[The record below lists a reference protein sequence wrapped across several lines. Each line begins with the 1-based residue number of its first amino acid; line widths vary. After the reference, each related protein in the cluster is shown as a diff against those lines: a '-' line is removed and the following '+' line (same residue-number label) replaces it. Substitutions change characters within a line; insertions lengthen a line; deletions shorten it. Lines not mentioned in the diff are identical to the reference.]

1 MYYFIGKS
9 NVCEQIKKV
18 KFYQIIMV
26 KKMNDL
32 KYDYDNIMSL
42 AKKHNFKKIMIM
54 RNS

>member
-1 MYYFIGKS
+1 MRTNKKS
-9 NVCEQIKKV
+9 EILSDNIA
-18 KFYQIIMV
+18 

-32 KYDYDNIMSL
+32 EYDYDNIMSL